1 LDTHLQKAIITGA
14 ERVAAWS
21 AVLDEINVFPVA
33 DGDTG
38 RNLNISLSPLR
49 KTAIDPQKT
58 VERLLLAARGNS
70 GNIAARFFSGFIT
83 ATAFENLP
91 EAARKGRD
99 LAWKAVRDPVPG
111 TMLSVFDSFAGFL
124 SEEPPVENDTY
135 LTALID
141 QLAAT
146 TLETR
151 EQLPRLQRAGVVDAG
166 ALGMFIYLEGFLRNY
181 FISKDHFFPIGP
193 YFKEALDISDSFEET
208 DETGYCVD
216 TVIRIENGMKDKLDR
231 LTETDDSVVVMADR
245 DFVKVHL
252 HTGNIESTRQRLES
266 IGKVVRWAEDHI
278 GKQIEAFQQKADSR
292 PIHIITDAA
301 GSLTREDARRMGI
314 TLLDSYITVG
324 DHSLQET
331 LYSAE
336 ELYSAMRNGV
346 KVSTAQA
353 SDFERQQIYQRV
365 LDRHEQVLYL
375 SVGSVYTG
383 NYSAAVQFKKD
394 NCLNDCF
401 TVIDTTAA
409 SGRLGLI
416 VLATARFADQT
427 DDPRSVIEFSSRIIE
442 QCDEYIFLD
451 RLKYL
456 AAGGRL
462 SKKNAFFGDML
473 NIKPVV
479 SPKAD
484 GARKVG
490 DVRSRRG
497 QVRFALEQLEKALP
511 AESAP
516 LIMLEYSDNKS
527 WVDDVVKPE
536 IVRCYP
542 DVELILQP
550 LSLTSGAHMG
560 PGTWAMAFM
569 ANKG

>member
-1 LDTHLQKAIITGA
+1 
-14 ERVAAWS
+14 
-21 AVLDEINVFPVA
+21 
-33 DGDTG
+33 
-38 RNLNISLSPLR
+38 
-49 KTAIDPQKT
+49 
-58 VERLLLAARGNS
+58 
-70 GNIAARFFSGFIT
+70 
-83 ATAFENLP
+83 
-91 EAARKGRD
+91 
-99 LAWKAVRDPVPG
+99 
-111 TMLSVFDSFAGFL
+111 
-124 SEEPPVENDTY
+124 
-135 LTALID
+135 
-141 QLAAT
+141 
-146 TLETR
+146 
-151 EQLPRLQRAGVVDAG
+151 
-166 ALGMFIYLEGFLRNY
+166 
-181 FISKDHFFPIGP
+181 
-193 YFKEALDISDSFEET
+193 
-208 DETGYCVD
+208 
-216 TVIRIENGMKDKLDR
+216 
-231 LTETDDSVVVMADR
+231 
-245 DFVKVHL
+245 
-252 HTGNIESTRQRLES
+252 
-266 IGKVVRWAEDHI
+266 
-278 GKQIEAFQQKADSR
+278 
-292 PIHIITDAA
+292 
-301 GSLTREDARRMGI
+301 
-314 TLLDSYITVG
+314 
-324 DHSLQET
+324 LQET

-365 LDRHEQVLYL
+365 LDRHERILYL

-383 NYSAAVQFKKD
+383 NYAAAVQFKTD
-394 NCLNDCF
+394 NRLDDSF
-401 TVIDTTAA
+401 SVIDTTAA

-416 VLATARFADQT
+416 VLATARFAEQT
-427 DDPRSVIEFSSRIIE
+427 DDPQAVIDFSSRIIDH
-442 QCDEYIFLD
+442 CDEYIFLD

-490 DVRSRRG
+490 GVRSRRG

-536 IVRCYP
+536 IVRRYP

-569 ANKG
+569 AKAD